1 MMLKAETDA
10 AVPPEWFT
18 QALSVPVAERVTV
31 LDGVPVA
38 YRMWGSSQNG
48 RGIVL
53 VHGGAA
59 HSRWWDHIGPL
70 LASDR
75 RVVAIDLSGHGDS
88 GRRPSYSLDGWAR
101 EVLAVAEDAGIAAPP
116 TVIGHSMGGLV
127 TLRAAALFGSRIEG

>member
-1 MMLKAETDA
+1 MVADA
-10 AVPPEWFT
+10 
-18 QALSVPVAERVTV
+18 
-31 LDGVPVA
+31 PVA
-38 YRMWGSSQNG
+38 YRAWGEPGG

-75 RVVAIDLSGHGDS
+75 RVVAIDLSGPGDS
-88 GRRPSYSLDGWAR
+88 GRRPSYSLDRWAD

-116 TVIGHSMGGLV
+116 TVIGPAWAVS
-127 TLRAAALFGSRIEG
+127 